1 MPPKERMRSKTRQE
15 TRFKAPSA
23 LEKAVTMDQNSLVQ
37 DGNKTP
43 GSEAFADVL
52 RQFRAAESQ

>member
-23 LEKAVTMDQNSLVQ
+23 LEKAVTMDQNSLVGQ

-52 RQFRAAESQ
+52 R